1 MFSLNALSKPAQFSF
16 AADLFMLQA
25 VLNADGPGRA
35 TWQLEYVFPINC
47 YRQVVEWLLSEAP
60 QLGLEPFAGVRT
72 TRGAAEVCVLFPSEA
87 EQDKMHRFFEMFNAK
102 RMQAQG
108 IDPSFPPMP
117 DVYQGESKP
126 VDHVV
131 RRYMALIAA
140 AFDGDTNVVP
150 IPVGPNGEEFAFHCE

>member
-1 MFSLNALSKPAQFSF
+1 MLARNALSKPAQFSF
-16 AADLFMLQA
+16 AADLFMLQTM
-25 VLNADGPGRA
+25 LKGDGPGD
-35 TWQLEYVFPINC
+35 TTSELEYVFPTNC

-72 TRGAAEVCVLFPSEA
+72 TRGATEVRVLFPSGA

-102 RMQAQG
+102 RKQAQG
-108 IDPSFPPMP
+108 IDASFPPMP

-126 VDHVV
+126 VDYVL

-150 IPVGPNGEEFAFHCE
+150 IPVGPDGEEFDFHCD

>member
-1 MFSLNALSKPAQFSF
+1 MFARNSLSKPAQFSF

-25 VLNADGPGRA
+25 LLKADGLGGA
-35 TWQLEYVFPINC
+35 AWESEYVFPTNC

-60 QLGLEPFAGVRT
+60 QLGLEPFAGVKT
-72 TRGAAEVCVLFPSEA
+72 TRNATEVRVQFPSEA

-102 RMQAQG
+102 RVQAQG
-108 IDPSFPPMP
+108 LDPSFPPMP

-126 VDHVV
+126 VDHVI

-140 AFDGDTNVVP
+140 AFDGDTSVVP
-150 IPVGPNGEEFAFHCE
+150 IPVGPNGQEFDFHCD

>member
-1 MFSLNALSKPAQFSF
+1 
-16 AADLFMLQA
+16 MLQTI
-25 VLNADGPGRA
+25 LKADGPEGA
-35 TWQLEYVFPINC
+35 TSELEYVFPTNC
-47 YRQVVEWLLSEAP
+47 YRQVVEWLLSDAP
-60 QLGLEPFAGVRT
+60 QLGLEPFDGVKT
-72 TRGAAEVCVLFPSEA
+72 TRGAVEVRVLFPSEA

-102 RMQAQG
+102 RRQAQG

-140 AFDGDTNVVP
+140 AFDGDISVVP
-150 IPVGPNGEEFAFHCE
+150 IPVGSNGEEFDFHCD